1 MTPTP
6 FDLRRTAL
14 AELRHD
20 VLDVLVIG
28 GGIVGVGVARDA
40 ALRGLRVG
48 LVEQYDFASGTSG
61 RSSRL
66 LHGGLRYLAQGRI
79 GLVRQASR
87 EKKILAA
94 IAPHLVRSLA
104 FTFPTFKGSGW
115 PRWKLRLGVK
125 LYDWLNPGGNLGPSA
140 GLSPDDVRA
149 SLPGVR
155 TDGLTGGVRYF
166 DALTNDARLVIDTL
180 RSAAAAGAIVANYVA
195 LASAARGGTVW
206 RCRFRDTE
214 TGEEFDA
221 RARAVVNAAG
231 AWAARFP
238 ASRVKLRLTKGIHVV
253 VDRARLPVTDAV
265 VTTDGPRVL
274 FAIPWG
280 ERVILGT
287 TDTDYAGP
295 LESPDCTPADVAC
308 VLGVVG
314 RTFPAA
320 RLSDADVISA
330 WSGLRPLI
338 GGKSG
343 KPSDISRAHRII
355 PTEPGWWDVAGGKL
369 TTYRLM
375 AEETVDRI
383 AQHLGRP
390 SADSQ
395 TGTRPLLAN
404 PDGDGVLPPVVSADI
419 VAGFVHHQW
428 ARHVD
433 DVMVRRAGWRYDRR
447 EHLAVAEQV
456 AAIMARELGWSAE
469 YTSAELARY
478 HRMTAP
484 LAIGW
489 EAPPPSAQEDSAP

>member
-1 MTPTP
+1 MTPKP
-6 FDLRRTAL
+6 SDIRRTAL
-14 AELRHD
+14 DALRND

-28 GGIVGVGVARDA
+28 GGIVGAGGARDG
-40 ALRGLRVG
+40 ALRGLRGG

-94 IAPHLVRSLA
+94 IAPHLVRPLA

-125 LYDWLNPGGNLGPSA
+125 LYDWLNPGGNLGRST
-140 GLSPDDVRA
+140 GLSFDDVRA
-149 SLPGVR
+149 SVPGIR
-155 TDGLTGGVRYF
+155 TEDLTGGVRYF

-180 RSAAAAGAIVANYVA
+180 RSAAVGGAIVANYVA
-195 LASAARGGTVW
+195 LASASRDGTTW
-206 RCRFRDTE
+206 RCRLRDAE

-221 RARAVVNAAG
+221 RARTVVNAAG

-238 ASRVKLRLTKGIHVV
+238 ASRVRLRLTKGIHVV

-265 VTTDGPRVL
+265 VMTDGPRVL

-295 LESPDCTPADVAC
+295 LESPDCTPADVAY
-308 VLGVVG
+308 VLGVVN

-355 PTEPGWWDVAGGKL
+355 ATEPGWWDVAGGKL
-369 TTYRLM
+369 TTYRVM

-383 AQHLGRP
+383 VKHLGRP

-395 TGTRPLLAN
+395 TATLPLLATAN
-404 PDGDGVLPPVVSADI
+404 GDGVLPPPVSPDVVADS
-419 VAGFVHHQW
+419 VHRQW
-428 ARHVD
+428 ARHLD
-433 DVMVRRAGWRYDRR
+433 DVMFRRAGWRFDRR
-447 EHLAVAEQV
+447 DHLAVARE
-456 AAIMARELGWSAE
+456 AAATMARELDWAPE
-469 YTSAELARY
+469 YTAAELARY
-478 HRMTAP
+478 ERMTAP
-484 LAIGW
+484 LAIRW
-489 EAPPPSAQEDSAP
+489 EGLPRA